1 MLRWDSERAAQVATS
16 GGLNQNMDVVS
27 DRRIYEIEKKKYNQ
41 DNLYDHAV
49 EEEHDHKK
57 TQVLSAEHK
66 LLH

>member
-1 MLRWDSERAAQVATS
+1 
-16 GGLNQNMDVVS
+16 MDVVS

-41 DNLYDHAV
+41 DNIYDNAV